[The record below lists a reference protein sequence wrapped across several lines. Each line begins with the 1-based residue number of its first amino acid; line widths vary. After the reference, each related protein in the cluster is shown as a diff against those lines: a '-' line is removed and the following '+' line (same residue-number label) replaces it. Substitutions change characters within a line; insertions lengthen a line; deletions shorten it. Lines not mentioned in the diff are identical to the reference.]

1 MSEGRRTLG
10 DMSKLSLAEIWRDHH
25 ATLVHLKT
33 GATRPADFLVLYLPG
48 TLASLGL
55 IAAEILDD
63 DTLAFTPGSLD
74 GMLAA
79 AGLLAAFFFGL
90 SVTLLDKAMDFDMQ
104 GQVVTPEV
112 LDRANRTQEIA
123 ANTAFAALV
132 AGATTALLVL
142 AATVDT
148 VSDLAAS
155 LAVGGVVT
163 ILTTGAMV
171 LRRIYNETKA
181 RLRNV
186 RTGVSANR

>member
-1 MSEGRRTLG
+1 
-10 DMSKLSLAEIWRDHH
+10 MSKLSLAEIWRDHH
-25 ATLVHLKT
+25 ATLVDLKT
-33 GATRPADFLVLYLPG
+33 GQARPADFLLLYLPG

-55 IAAEILDD
+55 MAVEVLDRD
-63 DTLAFTPGSLD
+63 AVAFTAGSLD

-90 SVTLLDKAMDFDMQ
+90 SVTLLDKAMDFDLQ
-104 GQVVTPEV
+104 GKPATPEV
-112 LDRANRTQEIA
+112 IDRATRMQEVA
-123 ANTAFAALV
+123 ANTAFAAVV

-142 AATVDT
+142 AATVDQ
-148 VSDLAAS
+148 VADLAAS
-155 LAVGGVVT
+155 IAVGGVVT

-171 LRRIYNETKA
+171 LRRIYNETKM